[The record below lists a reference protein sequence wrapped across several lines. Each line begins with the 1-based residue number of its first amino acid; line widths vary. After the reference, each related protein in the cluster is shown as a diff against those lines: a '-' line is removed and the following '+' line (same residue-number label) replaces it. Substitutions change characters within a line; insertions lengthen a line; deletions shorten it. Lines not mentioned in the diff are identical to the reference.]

1 MYEPYAEAGF
11 SVDIEGATR
20 AINSDAG
27 NRDEVDEIVAT
38 NVPVR
43 APRRRTARPRGVLKG
58 GVLDCLSGRQP
69 DSLGGDHRG
78 LAFALPADDA
88 RMTDLDIDLVLVSVD
103 GSEESHEAVDYA
115 IAVAAEYDA
124 SVHALYVLDED
135 VVRAIDHG
143 VVDEGDVADDTE
155 AFTDSVVRRAEAAGI
170 AHSNSIAYGFSTKVK
185 TVHPAA
191 SSSTPPPRRSRTSS
205 SSSARARLRRP
216 RRGAREGRR
225 VRPPVR
231 QPARAVRV
239 MVGDLPFLPAG
250 TTLPPAPYLLVVLLA
265 TGGVV
270 AALRRRRPRVTG
282 RRVLALAPWMAL
294 GSAAHVLYVVDAL
307 PPLLS
312 PFAGSP
318 TVYLTVGSLAGA
330 AWLVADATPDP
341 GAGGPRGRRHAPPR
355 PGRRGRGLD
364 RALRRG
370 ARWSTIALVL
380 TIPIAGAVWVGL
392 TRLRPETAITGGVG
406 ALAVFAHALDGV
418 STAVGTTHLGFGERT
433 PVSRILLEIGGLP
446 SLPVVGE
453 GWLFLLVKLAVASAV
468 VWLFAG
474 YIRETPGEG
483 YLLLGFVAAVGL
495 GPAAHNLLFAVAA

>member
-1 MYEPYAEAGF
+1 
-11 SVDIEGATR
+11 
-20 AINSDAG
+20 
-27 NRDEVDEIVAT
+27 
-38 NVPVR
+38 
-43 APRRRTARPRGVLKG
+43 
-58 GVLDCLSGRQP
+58 
-69 DSLGGDHRG
+69 
-78 LAFALPADDA
+78 
-88 RMTDLDIDLVLVSVD
+88 
-103 GSEESHEAVDYA
+103 
-115 IAVAAEYDA
+115 
-124 SVHALYVLDED
+124 
-135 VVRAIDHG
+135 
-143 VVDEGDVADDTE
+143 
-155 AFTDSVVRRAEAAGI
+155 
-170 AHSNSIAYGFSTKVK
+170 
-185 TVHPAA
+185 
-191 SSSTPPPRRSRTSS
+191 
-205 SSSARARLRRP
+205 
-216 RRGAREGRR
+216 
-225 VRPPVR
+225 
-231 QPARAVRV
+231 

-265 TGGVV
+265 PGGVV
-270 AALRRRRPRVTG
+270 AAPRRRRPRVTG

-330 AWLVADATPDP
+330 AWLVADATRPDRVP
-341 GAGGPRGRRHAPPR
+341 AVLAVAGTLLLAPVVAVAVST
-355 PGRRGRGLD
+355 GLSPE
-364 RALRRG
+364 G

-495 GPAAHNLLFAVAA
+495 GPAAHNLLLFAVAA